1 MNEMI
6 NQMVSCLDEY
16 QDVFALGDSIV
27 HHDDKTIVLTHKEIA
42 KICELGE
49 KTSQIIHVCS
59 TYFEKSITKHNQDE
73 RKLLFKIIFDAMGWK
88 ISKHKNK
95 LSKYRGL

>member
-1 MNEMI
+1 MKHYNDLVDENERIKKELARYKQAVRNMNEMI

-27 HHDDKTIVLTHKEIA
+27 HHDDKTIVLTHKERA

-49 KTSQIIHVCS
+49 KTSQIMHVCS
-59 TYFEKSITKHNQDE
+59 TYFD
-73 RKLLFKIIFDAMGWK
+73 G
-88 ISKHKNK
+88 
-95 LSKYRGL
+95 